1 MNDGIYDANLIS
13 LYENDFAIQ
22 SQIDEIFKP

>member
-13 LYENDFAIQ
+13 LYENDLAIQ

>member
-13 LYENDFAIQ
+13 LYENDLTIQ